1 MCVPVVW
8 RPRFG
13 FAGTRAGVPGRAMTD
28 ALTIVLD
35 LHADHISPCRALG
48 LARLRLHGARL
59 CVAAGGYSASASI
72 AFAVLVVGLLA
83 PTPRWPVGCRRPA
96 TQWAASVGRC
106 DDLCLDFT
114 RRRCNPL
121 LADRARTTLSL
132 RSPGW
137 PSVGGNRRPPSLGAS
152 PARPRRRPRVR
163 CCRVA
168 RALVPESLGHG
179 RGRVVCASRPQIAV
193 ARRNGSPLYW

>member
-114 RRRCNPL
+114 RRRCNHH
-121 LADRARTTLSL
+121 SL
-132 RSPGW
+132 
-137 PSVGGNRRPPSLGAS
+137 VE
-152 PARPRRRPRVR
+152 
-163 CCRVA
+163 VA
-168 RALVPESLGHG
+168 RLALGWGQSAATVTW
-179 RGRVVCASRPQIAV
+179 RIASSTAAPPAC
-193 ARRNGSPLYW
+193 